1 MTHSKTKAKKKVA
14 KRMKPKTTPPPKILS
29 GATSP
34 DWPKVDNHGRV
45 LLQAKVSEDLY
56 EDLRAR
62 ATAESRSISNYTEI
76 FLRRALK
83 AEPAPA
89 VLRVVPDTGR
99 TRAKAS
105 K

>member
-1 MTHSKTKAKKKVA
+1 MATSKTKAKKKVA
-14 KRMKPKTTPPPKILS
+14 KRMKPKTTPPIYGKM
-29 GATSP
+29 GATVEN
-34 DWPKVDNHGRV
+34 WPKVDKHGRV

-83 AEPAPA
+83 ESAPISDVSPETA
-89 VLRVVPDTGR
+89 GLRLK
-99 TRAKAS
+99 KAS